1 MQNPDEIENSPK
13 QSIAVRLT
21 VYLILFAVAV
31 IILAFVFS
39 LGISFKTP
47 SPNAASSSSS
57 SSQNVTGTIVTG
69 FVGAM
74 AIGLAI
80 AMCIGLD
87 LVPLVLSLVMVIIC
101 GKGIARLES
110 SHKVVCIVF
119 TVLFALTLAGSAA
132 FPIILALLPSA

>member
-21 VYLILFAVAV
+21 VYLILLAVA
-31 IILAFVFS
+31 ILILSFVYS
-39 LGISFKTP
+39 LGISLKTTSP
-47 SPNAASSSSS
+47 SAASSSSS

-80 AMCIGLD
+80 ALCIGLD
-87 LVPLVLSLVMVIIC
+87 IVPFVLSLVMVIIC

-110 SHKVVCIVF
+110 RHRVVCIVF
-119 TVLFALTLAGSAA
+119 TVLFALTLAASAA
-132 FPIILALLPSA
+132 FPIFLSLFRAA